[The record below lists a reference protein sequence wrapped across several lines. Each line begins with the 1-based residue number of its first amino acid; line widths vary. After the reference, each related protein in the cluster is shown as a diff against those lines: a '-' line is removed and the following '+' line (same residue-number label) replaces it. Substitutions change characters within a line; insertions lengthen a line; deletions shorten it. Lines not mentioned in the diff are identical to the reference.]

1 MNLSKRVYT
10 GYLNFCHLWEFM
22 INSNSYKYKYFLMNI
37 QYEYKDWTQT
47 ETQRFAANDHL
58 LSFSLLQFTE
68 TKVSK
73 PVTSS

>member
-1 MNLSKRVYT
+1 
-10 GYLNFCHLWEFM
+10 
-22 INSNSYKYKYFLMNI
+22 MNI